1 MTSRDLTKAL
11 WRRKS
16 SHSSDTGAC
25 VEVAAL
31 PDAVAALD
39 TKDPGGPALFFT
51 RNGWTD
57 FIRAVNR
64 GEFQP

>member
-1 MTSRDLTKAL
+1 MTSRDLSRAI
-11 WRRKS
+11 RRGKS

-25 VEVAAL
+25 IEVAVL

-39 TKDPGGPALFFT
+39 TKDPDGPALWFT
-51 RNGWTD
+51 YDGWSD
-57 FIRAVNR
+57 FIHAVNR